1 MGGSLV
7 SKGGQNPLEAIR
19 FGCIVVHGKHT
30 FNFNEVYSKLDKE
43 NLSFNANNFKQLNK
57 VIFNLLIKKYDN
69 KKKVIKFKK
78 IGSNI
83 LLKNVQTIKSLI

>member
-1 MGGSLV
+1 M
-7 SKGGQNPLEAIR
+7 
-19 FGCIVVHGKHT
+19 
-30 FNFNEVYSKLDKE
+30 LDKE